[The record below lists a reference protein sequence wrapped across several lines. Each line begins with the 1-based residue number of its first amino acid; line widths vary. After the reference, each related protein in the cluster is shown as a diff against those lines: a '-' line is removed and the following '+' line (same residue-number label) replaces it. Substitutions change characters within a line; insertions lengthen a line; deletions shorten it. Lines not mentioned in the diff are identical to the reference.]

1 MNALRS
7 LFRRPQRRRR
17 RQTHTIQLRGSSP
30 TVECLEVRT
39 LLAGNVL
46 AVVDSSGDLMLT
58 GDAQSNSVDLVV
70 VNGDLVVRGRDNTT
84 VNGAAT
90 PFVASA
96 ASTTVTDDL
105 FVQLGRGNDVLFVE
119 GVTIGGRAS
128 VTSRGGNDSIG
139 FDGTTVG
146 TDLSIRTSRGADV
159 VNLDGVTINRD
170 LMIRSGRDSDTIR
183 IANTNITDDVAIVTG
198 RHNDSVVLDTVTVGD
213 DVWINTGHGA
223 DDIVAMN
230 SSIGDRLR
238 ARTRA
243 GNDFVM
249 IDGTTVSGAAS
260 ICTQGSHDL
269 VVIENA
275 SQFANLRLN
284 TGSGRDAAEVA
295 STTVV
300 SGRQKQRRMEA
311 SVVSAADRDRELNDP
326 VTGALTL
333 SDATATFFNNL
344 TTATPL
350 SLMLDVTSNAATQSN
365 DTLITNDPNF
375 RVDVTTSAGATVDV
389 DADGDGQ
396 FDDGSTTADAAGNA
410 TLNVTLT
417 HNETNDGANTLNVRT
432 RNAQNDEL
440 LEAVNVHLSEGTV
453 VRFDSTLG
461 TWDVELFDTDAPN
474 TVGSFLNNLSASND
488 SFVHRTID
496 DFIIQGGG
504 FATANGSTIQNV
516 QSFPAPPNEFNQ
528 ASPLNSNVRGTLS
541 TAQNSN
547 INSFTGQWFINTVNN
562 DGTGQT
568 NNLDNVPHTVFGRVI
583 GTGMTVVDTID
594 NTPVFDLTGLV
605 SNSGAL
611 THVPLVNYT
620 AGTVPTVSNYV
631 GINSLTEI
639 ISPLGSENTFRLPE
653 NSNAGTAVG
662 QITPATVTGSP
673 LIFEI
678 DDATL
683 ANELKLNADDHLE
696 GNAAASVVL
705 IEYLSLQCPS
715 CAVAHPDIEQLLMD
729 NPNDVVVVR
738 RHLPL
743 HVSTGGPFQHSIA
756 AALAA
761 EAAGRQGMFD
771 EMVDQLLARQSD
783 WNNSFTSQ
791 EAQAVFEDIADNTL
805 GLNLTQFNADMNDQ
819 ALTDRINRDITDAG
833 TLGVTGTPRYFL
845 NGQLTA
851 GTPSNADVQNA
862 VQTLNA
868 TFALNR
874 RTGDLTVVDSN
885 DLDFETTPTFML
897 DVTATNGSAENIQ
910 ATINLI
916 DAFNG

>member
-1 MNALRS
+1 MNGLKS
-7 LFRRPQRRRR
+7 LFRRVQPRRR
-17 RQTHTIQLRGSSP
+17 RQSYNIQLRGSSLA
-30 TVECLEVRT
+30 VECLEVRT

-46 AVVDSSGDLMLT
+46 AVVSDGGDLMLT
-58 GDAQSNSVDLVV
+58 GDAQSNSVDVV
-70 VNGDLVVRGRDNTT
+70 IVNGDLVVRGRDNTT
-84 VNGAAT
+84 VNGANT

-119 GVTIGGRAS
+119 GITIAGRAS
-128 VTSRGGNDSIG
+128 VSSRGGNDNVG
-139 FDGTTVG
+139 FNGTTIG

-170 LMIRSGRDSDTIR
+170 LMIRSGRHSDTVR
-183 IANTNITDDVAIVTG
+183 IANTNIADDVSIVTG
-198 RHNDSVVLDTVTVGD
+198 RHNDAVVIDTVTVGD

-223 DDIVAMN
+223 DDFVAMN

-238 ARTRA
+238 ARTRT

-249 IDGTTVSGAAS
+249 VDGTTVGGAAS
-260 ICTQGSHDL
+260 IRTQRNHDL

-275 SQFANLRLN
+275 SQFASLRLN
-284 TGSGRDAAEVA
+284 TGSGRDAAEIDV
-295 STTVV
+295 TTVV
-300 SGRQKQRRMEA
+300 SGRQKQRRVEA
-311 SVVSAADRDRELNDP
+311 GVVSAADRDRELNDP

-333 SDATATFFNNL
+333 SNAAAVFFNNL
-344 TTATPL
+344 ATAVTPP
-350 SLMLDVTSNAATQSN
+350 SLTLDVASNAATQSN
-365 DTLITNDPNF
+365 DTLITNNPNF
-375 RVDVTTSAGATVDV
+375 RIDVTTSAGATVDV

-396 FDDGSTTADAAGNA
+396 FDDGSTTADASGNA

-417 HNETNDGANTLNVRT
+417 HSDTNEGANTLNVRT
-432 RNAQNDEL
+432 RNAQNEEL

-474 TVGSFLNNLSASND
+474 TVGSFLNNLSASDN
-488 SFVHRTID
+488 SFVHRTIA
-496 DFIIQGGG
+496 DFIVQGGG
-504 FATANGSTIQNV
+504 FATADGSTIQNV
-516 QSFPAPPNEFNQ
+516 QSFPAPPNEFNL

-547 INSFTGQWFINTVNN
+547 INSFTGQWFVNTVDN
-562 DGTGQT
+562 DG
-568 NNLDNVPHTVFGRVI
+568 LDSVPHTVFGRVI
-583 GTGMTVVDTID
+583 GTGMTVVDAID
-594 NTPVFDLTGLV
+594 NTPVFNLTGLV

-639 ISPLGSENTFRLPE
+639 VAPLGSENTFRLPE
-653 NSNAGTAVG
+653 NSTAGTPIG
-662 QITPATVTGSP
+662 QVSPATVTGSP

-678 DDATL
+678 NDATL
-683 ANELKLNADDHLE
+683 ANELKLKADDHLE
-696 GNAAASVVL
+696 GDAAASVVL

-715 CAVAHPDIEQLLMD
+715 CAATHPDIEQLLVD
-729 NPNDVVVVR
+729 NPTDVLVVR

-743 HVSTGGPFQHSIA
+743 DVSTGGPFQHSFA

-771 EMVDQLLARQSD
+771 EMVDQLFTRQSD

-791 EAQAVFEDIADNTL
+791 QAQAVFEDIAGNTL

-819 ALTDRINRDITDAG
+819 VLTDRINRDNTDAG
-833 TLGVTGTPRYFL
+833 ILGATGTPTFFL
-845 NGQLTA
+845 NGELMG
-851 GTPSNADVQNA
+851 GTPTNADIQSA
-862 VQTLNA
+862 VQTLNP
-868 TFALNR
+868 TFTLNR

-885 DLDFETTPTFML
+885 DLDFETNPTFML
-897 DVTATNGSAENIQ
+897 DVTATNGGTENIQ
-910 ATINLI
+910 VTINLI